1 MKQIPVTQ
9 ARTRLSELVA
19 KAVRG
24 RRFVIAQKSKQGEE
38 KAVLVGLDEFE
49 GMKRQS
55 EFRQLIEETRAQ
67 ARAALNIQQPLD
79 DDAALELADRIV
91 QEIRRERRA
100 RRSGH

>member
-24 RRFVIAQKSKQGEE
+24 RRFVIAQKSKRGEE

-49 GMKRQS
+49 GMKRQL
-55 EFRQLIEETRAQ
+55 EFRQLFQDTRTQLRTALGIETS
-67 ARAALNIQQPLD
+67 LD
-79 DDAALELADRIV
+79 DDAALEAADNLV
-91 QEIRRERRA
+91 QQARRERRA
-100 RRSGH
+100 RRP

>member
-24 RRFVIAQKSKQGEE
+24 RRFVIAQKSKRGEE

-49 GMKRQS
+49 GMKRQL
-55 EFRQLIEETRAQ
+55 EFRQLFQDTQTQLRTALGIETS
-67 ARAALNIQQPLD
+67 LD
-79 DDAALELADRIV
+79 DDAALEAADNLV
-91 QEIRRERRA
+91 QQARRERRA
-100 RRSGH
+100 RRP